1 MEAYSQVD
9 ECERPKKMRKLIH
22 GLPSERKQ
30 DAEEIG
36 CVLADMTDSCS
47 SKDEEQSPSQDSP
60 VPSPA
65 PAPASDFGF
74 SEEQMEDIA
83 SDSDLLTNMSNSDL
97 ENWNTVLHDFLAK
110 DSTA

>member
-47 SKDEEQSPSQDSP
+47 SKDEEHSQSQDSP
-60 VPSPA
+60 SP
-65 PAPASDFGF
+65 PAQSSNFGF

-83 SDSDLLTNMSNSDL
+83 SDCELLSNMSNSDL